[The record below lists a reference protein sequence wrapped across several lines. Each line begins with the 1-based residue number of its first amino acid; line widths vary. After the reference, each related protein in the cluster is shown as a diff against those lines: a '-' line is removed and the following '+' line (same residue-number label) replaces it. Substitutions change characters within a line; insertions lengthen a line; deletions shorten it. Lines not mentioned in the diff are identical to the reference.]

1 MLKLHFLF
9 FCFLIVC
16 STTGSY
22 ASHPVQLPVSMLS
35 GKDNSQ
41 LKTSS
46 SKVQKIDLRAIRR
59 LIHKQIETEKTELAL
74 LLILS
79 VLVPPLAV
87 FLKERQIN
95 SRFWLSLLLTLL
107 FWLPGVIYSILVI
120 LAPNQA

>member
-1 MLKLHFLF
+1 
-9 FCFLIVC
+9 
-16 STTGSY
+16 
-22 ASHPVQLPVSMLS
+22 MLS

-46 SKVQKIDLRAIRR
+46 SKVQKIDLRTIRR